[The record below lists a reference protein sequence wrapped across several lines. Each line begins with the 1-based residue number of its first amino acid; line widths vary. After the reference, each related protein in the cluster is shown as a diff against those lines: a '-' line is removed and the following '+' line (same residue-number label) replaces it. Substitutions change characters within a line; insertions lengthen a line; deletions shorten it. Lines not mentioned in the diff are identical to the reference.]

1 MSIQKINRFVA
12 AKHRQKRDILP
23 IISIRTRTSY
33 IAETVPSDT
42 GVPGVASFRRGR
54 AQALAETLHTV
65 GDRQVRD
72 VFHALVA
79 ELAGKPHAQWAA
91 VAYGKVTAVHSICE
105 KGLRLHGIGYVD
117 ALPPFRIDREIDNVS
132 GFWVGA
138 DQIEHMRQWR
148 TDPFSYV

>member
-79 ELAGKPHAQWAA
+79 ELAGKPIEQWDV
-91 VAYGKVTAVHSICE
+91 VAYGHVNEFTYISETV
-105 KGLRLHGIGYVD
+105 
-117 ALPPFRIDREIDNVS
+117 
-132 GFWVGA
+132 
-138 DQIEHMRQWR
+138 MMM
-148 TDPFSYV
+148 